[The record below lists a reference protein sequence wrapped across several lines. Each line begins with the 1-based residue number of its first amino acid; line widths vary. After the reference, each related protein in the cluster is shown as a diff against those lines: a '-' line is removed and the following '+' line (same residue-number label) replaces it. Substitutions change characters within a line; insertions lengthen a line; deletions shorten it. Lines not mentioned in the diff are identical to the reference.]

1 MYHVAWEAGRTRE
14 ISTPPTCCSETCPRA
29 LGNPYNNYQS
39 CASPRAPPA
48 SDFLC
53 NYPPEKSMHPP
64 PSPSSSLPL
73 SLFIFILSPNPFFL
87 SFISQTNSIKSTSG
101 CRGIYPKVTF
111 YPSLGL
117 LYSLERTLSRSPTSS
132 KKALITKF
140 SSTFLQTKLFDFLSL
155 DQLSLPKSS
164 PWAQVGNRITDGGS
178 CLSKTLAHGSEWL

>member
-87 SFISQTNSIKSTSG
+87 SFISQTKFNKVHIRMQRNLPQG
-101 CRGIYPKVTF
+101 HFLPQPGAALLPGENPVTF
-111 YPSLGL
+111 PDIVK
-117 LYSLERTLSRSPTSS
+117 E
-132 KKALITKF
+132 
-140 SSTFLQTKLFDFLSL
+140 SL
-155 DQLSLPKSS
+155 DNEIFLHLP
-164 PWAQVGNRITDGGS
+164 PD
-178 CLSKTLAHGSEWL
+178 KTL